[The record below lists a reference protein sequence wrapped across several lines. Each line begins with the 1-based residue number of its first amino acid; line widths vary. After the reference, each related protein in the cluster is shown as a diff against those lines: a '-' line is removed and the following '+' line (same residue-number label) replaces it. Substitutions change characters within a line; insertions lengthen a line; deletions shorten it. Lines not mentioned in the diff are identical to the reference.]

1 MAKSKAEHAL
11 AIIKAGVSAVPYVGG
26 PVASLVADYVPTATQ
41 KSIDLAIELLQYKLT
56 ELEGRLD
63 VEAVNKDEFAE
74 LFKSCYLSIVRTH
87 RESKL
92 KAATT
97 ILVNLLLKEGDSE
110 KLSYTELDHF
120 ARCVES
126 LSSGAVEV
134 LGTVMSAAKR
144 EGHGDLLSGS
154 FRMNFSD
161 VSANFSD
168 LSPFLLMGL
177 VSELHAV
184 NLLHRGS
191 TPTIATTNYGNY
203 PVELTPLGARFA
215 HYLLGE

>member
-1 MAKSKAEHAL
+1 VAKSKSEHAL
-11 AIIKAGVSAVPYVGG
+11 ALLKAGISAVPYVGG
-26 PVASLVADYVPTATQ
+26 PVASLIADYVPTATQ
-41 KSIDLAIELLQYKLT
+41 KSIDLAMSLLRDRLT
-56 ELEGRLD
+56 ELESRLD

-92 KAATT
+92 KAATS
-97 ILVNLLLKEGDSE
+97 ILVNLLLKEGDPE

-120 ARCVES
+120 SRCTEN

-134 LGTVMSAAKR
+134 LGAVMSAANK
-144 EGHGDLLSGS
+144 GAHYDPLADS

-161 VSANFSD
+161 LNAKFAN

-177 VSELHAV
+177 VGELDAA
-184 NLLHRGS
+184 NLLHRGN
-191 TPTIATTNYGNY
+191 TPAIATTNYGNY

-215 HYLLGE
+215 HFLLGE